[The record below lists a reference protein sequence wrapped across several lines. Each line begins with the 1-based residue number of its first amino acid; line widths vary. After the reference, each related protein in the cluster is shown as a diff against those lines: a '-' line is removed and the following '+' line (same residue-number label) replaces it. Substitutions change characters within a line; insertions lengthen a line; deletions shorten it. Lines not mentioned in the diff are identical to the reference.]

1 MDPGRRRAAT
11 LGCALAS
18 DNRYFAKDGEDLLAA
33 ADRAMYRAKASG
45 GGAAALAP
53 APA

>member
-1 MDPGRRRAAT
+1 MKLLMERDQFLFDEFGRPGE
-11 LGCALAS
+11 
-18 DNRYFAKDGEDLLAA
+18 EDLLAA

-53 APA
+53 APG